1 MDRNTKGTFYRRDVP
16 PADSMRTEGRIE
28 DLVRMFKVLPSTTQ
42 REYSIVVDGREYGPN
57 DIDNFAREFG
67 IEG

>member
-42 REYSIVVDGREYGPN
+42 REYSIVVDGQGVWPE
-57 DIDNFAREFG
+57 
-67 IEG
+67 